1 MTSPRPR
8 ALGACLQIA
17 GLLSL
22 LTVVLVP
29 RSALAEKIVFKGDDW
44 QVYTDGRVGAFLSYV
59 HGDGS
64 PVATQVIDGV
74 PETINGGLWPATPE
88 TTQSGDPQ
96 GTIDMMRLRS
106 GFIGNLLGV
115 GVRNQITP
123 WTTLSGYIQIWAYVE
138 SELRNKANPNIPD
151 VRQGYAKLEGLW
163 GSFLAGRTRTLTSR
177 GATDINV
184 LYAHR
189 WGVGFPNSIDSKG
202 PTQGMVGFGVL
213 GSGFGAAMIYATP
226 VLAGFQLSVGAFD
239 PATLGGPGWNGT
251 KYPRPEAELTFEGK
265 FAQTGKIVL
274 FANGA
279 HQKLY
284 KPGQCIPAP
293 TNPCD
298 ETVLGVGYGG
308 RFELGPVHLGVAG
321 HYGKGLGL
329 SYALENSYAVADAET
344 HLRWGDGY
352 YVQSQFVIRKF
363 DVFAGWGIA
372 RIFLTDLDLRSPA
385 VSVIKY
391 QMGINGGIV
400 YNVTPNLHFDLE
412 YFRAEARWWLGERQV
427 LNTGAFGMTFN
438 W

>member
-1 MTSPRPR
+1 M
-8 ALGACLQIA
+8 A
-17 GLLSL
+17 
-22 LTVVLVP
+22 VFVP
-29 RSALAEKIVFKGDDW
+29 RSAFAEKVLFDTGDW
-44 QVYTDGRVGAFLSYV
+44 QIYTDGRVGGFLSYV
-59 HGDGS
+59 HGDAA
-64 PVATQVIDGV
+64 PIATQVIGGV
-74 PETINGGLWPATPE
+74 PETINGGLWPATAEPQ
-88 TTQSGDPQ
+88 TDDSQ
-96 GTIDMMRLRS
+96 GTINMMRLRS

-115 GVRNQITP
+115 GVRNHLTP
-123 WTTLSGYIQIWAYVE
+123 WTTLSGYIQIWSFIE
-138 SELRNKANPNIPD
+138 SEVRTKANPNLPD

-163 GSFLAGRTRTLTSR
+163 GSFLAGRTRTLFSR

-189 WGVGFPNSIDSKG
+189 WGVGFPNAIDSKG

-213 GSGFGAAMIYATP
+213 GSGFAAAMIYATP

-251 KYPRPEAELTFEGK
+251 KYARPESELTFERRFG
-265 FAQTGKIVL
+265 QTGKIVL

-284 KPGQCIPAP
+284 KPGQCIPSP
-293 TNPCD
+293 QNPCD
-298 ETVLGVGYGG
+298 ETVLGFGYGG

-352 YVQSQFVIRKF
+352 YVQSQFVIGRF

-372 RIFLTDLDLRSPA
+372 RVFLSDLDLVSPA

-400 YNVTPNLHFDLE
+400 FNVTPSCHFDLE
-412 YFRAEARWWLGERQV
+412 YFRAEARWWLGEKQV